1 MFSDTH
7 RCTATPLFLVF
18 KIDNFYSIRLLSDT
32 FLFIFLGR
40 LSCIHTFMYLLR
52 ILLVSF
58 ARKKIKYPITD
69 HLPTPGSCPTHL
81 LTRSYTLPAGRRF
94 TSNNYSHPSAKT
106 LVWITSS
113 ISSYIYAV
121 LRPVV
126 STLAFRVRLC
136 LPYCARIG
144 VGLCLFRFLC
154 SWLYHDSLTFFLTLY
169 DHMARMWALVNVLS
183 LLSVTWTMRRTT
195 WRMSNHL
202 RNEKG
207 DVSW

>member
-94 TSNNYSHPSAKT
+94 IRLQKPLFGLPHLYPPTYT
-106 LVWITSS
+106 LF
-113 ISSYIYAV
+113 
-121 LRPVV
+121 LGP
-126 STLAFRVRLC
+126 
-136 LPYCARIG
+136 
-144 VGLCLFRFLC
+144 LFRLSPSEFVYAFLIVPVLALVYAC
-154 SWLYHDSLTFFLTLY
+154 LGFYAHDSI
-169 DHMARMWALVNVLS
+169 MIP
-183 LLSVTWTMRRTT
+183 
-195 WRMSNHL
+195 
-202 RNEKG
+202 
-207 DVSW
+207 

>member
-1 MFSDTH
+1 MALDVLSVLLILYYGWMDEWDAEFKPIFRSATVQIFFCIVQHPLPAPMMKSTTCVLLQLALFQWRVQGHLRFSQLHFPLFDIVSRMFSDTH

-106 LVWITSS
+106 LI
-113 ISSYIYAV
+113 
-121 LRPVV
+121 
-126 STLAFRVRLC
+126 
-136 LPYCARIG
+136 
-144 VGLCLFRFLC
+144 
-154 SWLYHDSLTFFLTLY
+154 
-169 DHMARMWALVNVLS
+169 
-183 LLSVTWTMRRTT
+183 
-195 WRMSNHL
+195 
-202 RNEKG
+202 
-207 DVSW
+207 